1 MTHTHIQF
9 VSGSKTYLESTRN
22 PAMESKLCTGPC
34 GCVKPLEAFG
44 KYKRAKDG
52 RASKCKE
59 CYSEYMRE
67 RRKNPEVRAKHA
79 ARARERRKNP
89 EVRER
94 EAANCREYMERKK
107 RENPEWVAERAAN
120 ANAKKRKRRR
130 EDPVWREEQY
140 AQTKAWVDKQ
150 LKEDPNYRAIRRQ
163 QKTASQRKRREDPNV
178 RAKEAERMREYSKR
192 PEIRARAAAYIRKR
206 RRENPKVC
214 IKRRLRARLQA
225 ALKGTRKAAST
236 KTLVGCTWE
245 QLKMHI
251 EAQFLPDMTWENQ
264 GEWEID
270 HKIPFAAFDL
280 TVEEN
285 QFIVMWFPNLQPLW
299 HPDNRRKRATYKKDD
314 QLDLIRRYRAHVG

>member
-1 MTHTHIQF
+1 M
-9 VSGSKTYLESTRN
+9 
-22 PAMESKLCTGPC
+22 
-34 GCVKPLEAFG
+34 KPLEAFG

-59 CYSEYMRE
+59 CANECMRE

-89 EVRER
+89 EVRAR

-107 RENPEWVAERAAN
+107 RETPEWVAERAAN

-140 AQTKAWVDKQ
+140 AQTKAWLDKR
-150 LKEDPNYRAIRRQ
+150 LKEDPGYLTTY
-163 QKTASQRKRREDPNV
+163 KH
-178 RAKEAERMREYSKR
+178 EYNKR
-192 PEIRARAAAYIRKR
+192 PEVRARRTTRERKR
-206 RRENPKVC
+206 YKEDPVFC
-214 IKRRLRARLQA
+214 IKARLRSRLQA
-225 ALKGTRKAAST
+225 ALKGTAKAAST
-236 KTLVGCTWE
+236 KTLIGCTWPE
-245 QLKMHI
+245 LKMHI

-285 QFIVMWFPNLQPLW
+285 QFVVMWFPNLQPLW
-299 HPDNRRKRATYKKDD
+299 HPDNMRKSATYKKDD
-314 QLDLIRRYRAHVG
+314 QLDLIRRYRACK